1 MKAASTTTL
10 LTLLLMASL
19 GGLAGISWRSQQQRS
34 GAAATTG
41 EDVPLAKKQPT
52 SSTAAAGS
60 SSSVQAAAQP
70 AVLGE
75 DPALTLLRATLEGP
89 ANAVP
94 GEAMLTFSDA
104 AALKKFSD
112 AARAQG
118 VALVAVLSGQPTGR
132 FTFQNID
139 QLQAALQASRE
150 KPAVEPNLWH
160 TVPQLPQ
167 DDKANQGGAAAV
179 GEQLM
184 SSIGAG
190 GDRATWG
197 QGVKVAVLD
206 TGIKA
211 HPTFREEQLSHYD
224 LVQDGST
231 AHSHG
236 TSVASLISGGDDRVP
251 GVAPAAQLLDI
262 RVANAKGLSV
272 SSVIAQGIYTALE
285 HGAQVINISMGGEGD
300 SPMLRR
306 AVEDAWA
313 RGAIVVAAAGN
324 EKQTALAFPAAI
336 PRVISVGSVDAQR
349 RQAFFSNSGSGL
361 DLVAPGVGLI
371 TAWDTDKLA
380 HTSGTSHSTGLV
392 SGAIAA
398 MLSRGYRI
406 TDIERTLKNWA
417 VPTGAS
423 ADRVGSG
430 VIMLRF

>member
-1 MKAASTTTL
+1 
-10 LTLLLMASL
+10 MASL
-19 GGLAGISWRSQQQRS
+19 GGLVGMIWQSQQQHNEALARTDK
-34 GAAATTG
+34 A
-41 EDVPLAKKQPT
+41 VPQLTKKPT
-52 SSTAAAGS
+52 SSSIAECGTS
-60 SSSVQAAAQP
+60 SEQTMAEP
-70 AVLGE
+70 AVLAE
-75 DPALTLLRATLEGP
+75 DPELALLRNTLEGP

-104 AALKKFSD
+104 AALKRFTD
-112 AARAQG
+112 GARAQG
-118 VALVAVLSGQPTGR
+118 VALVAALSGQPTGR
-132 FTFQNID
+132 FAFKD
-139 QLQAALQASRE
+139 LEQLQAALKASKD

-160 TVPQLPQ
+160 TVPQLPRE
-167 DDKANQGGAAAV
+167 DAGNQGGAAAV

-184 SSIGAG
+184 ASIGAG
-190 GDRATWG
+190 ADRSTWG

-211 HPTFREEQLSHYD
+211 HPTFRVGQLSHYD
-224 LVQDGST
+224 LVQDGSV

-236 TSVASLISGGDDRVP
+236 TSVASLIAGEDERVP

-262 RVANAKGLSV
+262 RVANEKGLSV

-285 HGAQVINISMGGEGD
+285 QGAQVINISMGGEGD

-324 EKQTALAFPAAI
+324 EKQSALAFPAAI

-349 RQAFFSNSGSGL
+349 RQAYFSNSGFGL

-398 MLSRGYRI
+398 MLSKGYNI